1 MSPVQERVID
11 IGIEEEMR
19 TSYLNYAMSV
29 IVSRALPD
37 VRDGLK
43 PVHRRILY
51 GMHSMGLRPSGGT
64 RKSAKIVGEV
74 MGNYHPHGDSAIY
87 DTLVR
92 MGQPFN
98 LRYPLVD
105 GQGNYGSIDGDPAA
119 AMRYTEAKL
128 SRIAEEMLA
137 DIEKDTVDFGPNY
150 DETHMEPSVLPTR
163 LPNLLVNGAS
173 GIAVGYAT
181 NIPTHNLSEVIAA
194 LLLLLDQPDA
204 DLKALLK
211 LLPGPDFPTGGM
223 IVGRQGIKEAYATGK
238 GSVTIRA
245 KVITEDE
252 RGRSR
257 LIVTEIPYQV
267 NKAKLIEKIAE
278 LVNEK
283 RLNGIA
289 DVRDESDRDGIRIV
303 LELKRGETSE
313 TILRSLYQY
322 TPLETT
328 FGINLLALVEN
339 RPTVLTLKHM
349 LEIFLS
355 HRREVVLRRSAYE
368 LRKAEHRAHILE
380 GFHLALGALD
390 RVIALIR
397 RSPSPQAAST
407 ELQRQLRLT
416 EVQAT
421 AILDLKLQRLTA
433 LERAAIER
441 ERSEI
446 ARKIREL
453 QGLIADPKKVD
464 RAVKEEL
471 QAVQTEY
478 GDGRRTKL
486 LRSDQFEEEVD
497 QEPLGPMMT
506 LMTQRGYLSRIPL
519 ETWTGGQRR
528 KPVRPKGDRKRMD
541 PIIQVVRVD
550 GGQRI
555 AGVTSKGRLFG
566 IDLDR
571 IPVHESQERGIHLS
585 QLYTIEDGETLLGI
599 VPQPDG
605 PIGGL
610 IVATAKG
617 LAKHIPWEAI
627 GSLQRRPVTLISP
640 DETDRVVGILTSN
653 QAKTVALYTQD
664 GHVVLFSIERL
675 APTNRETKAMSA
687 MTVARNDQ
695 VIGLAGT
702 AERRWEMLTV
712 TQRGYAKRT
721 SAQEYHAETPG
732 GKGMAALRQTERTG
746 SLCTLFFTSGTQ
758 EFLLAT
764 NRGRTLWLQAGQ
776 VGQKPR
782 TSTGERLQGL
792 EGADEVILGAST
804 VESSIGDRN

>member
-1 MSPVQERVID
+1 
-11 IGIEEEMR
+11 
-19 TSYLNYAMSV
+19 
-29 IVSRALPD
+29 
-37 VRDGLK
+37 
-43 PVHRRILY
+43 
-51 GMHSMGLRPSGGT
+51 
-64 RKSAKIVGEV
+64 
-74 MGNYHPHGDSAIY
+74 
-87 DTLVR
+87 
-92 MGQPFN
+92 
-98 LRYPLVD
+98 
-105 GQGNYGSIDGDPAA
+105 
-119 AMRYTEAKL
+119 
-128 SRIAEEMLA
+128 
-137 DIEKDTVDFGPNY
+137 
-150 DETHMEPSVLPTR
+150 
-163 LPNLLVNGAS
+163 
-173 GIAVGYAT
+173 
-181 NIPTHNLSEVIAA
+181 
-194 LLLLLDQPDA
+194 
-204 DLKALLK
+204 
-211 LLPGPDFPTGGM
+211 
-223 IVGRQGIKEAYATGK
+223 
-238 GSVTIRA
+238 
-245 KVITEDE
+245 
-252 RGRSR
+252 
-257 LIVTEIPYQV
+257 
-267 NKAKLIEKIAE
+267 
-278 LVNEK
+278 
-283 RLNGIA
+283 
-289 DVRDESDRDGIRIV
+289 
-303 LELKRGETSE
+303 
-313 TILRSLYQY
+313 
-322 TPLETT
+322 
-328 FGINLLALVEN
+328 
-339 RPTVLTLKHM
+339 
-349 LEIFLS
+349 
-355 HRREVVLRRSAYE
+355 
-368 LRKAEHRAHILE
+368 
-380 GFHLALGALD
+380 
-390 RVIALIR
+390 
-397 RSPSPQAAST
+397 
-407 ELQRQLRLT
+407 
-416 EVQAT
+416 
-421 AILDLKLQRLTA
+421 
-433 LERAAIER
+433 
-441 ERSEI
+441 
-446 ARKIREL
+446 
-453 QGLIADPKKVD
+453 
-464 RAVKEEL
+464 
-471 QAVQTEY
+471 
-478 GDGRRTKL
+478 
-486 LRSDQFEEEVD
+486 
-497 QEPLGPMMT
+497 
-506 LMTQRGYLSRIPL
+506 
-519 ETWTGGQRR
+519 
-528 KPVRPKGDRKRMD
+528 
-541 PIIQVVRVD
+541 VVRVD